1 MTTAERTRTRTRAW
15 RVPAALIALS
25 LVPVLAGAFRLGE
38 STAGARVTPVP
49 MVLHIVGASVYC
61 VLGAF
66 QFIPVTRRHRRAGR
80 LLVPCGLIAA
90 LSGLW
95 MTVFH
100 RPEGDID
107 LLTALRLVFGTAM
120 ALSLVLGFAAV
131 RRRDFRT
138 HRAWMIRGYAIALGA
153 GSQAV
158 VFGLWAAVA
167 GVPGEF
173 ATALLMGAGWG
184 INLAV
189 AEWIIK
195 EKR

>member
-1 MTTAERTRTRTRAW
+1 MTTVRARPTW
-15 RVPAALIALS
+15 RVPTALIALS

-38 STAGARVTPVP
+38 STAGTRATPVA
-49 MVLHIVGASVYC
+49 MLLHIVGASVYC

-66 QFIPVTRRHRRAGR
+66 QFIPVTRRHRLAGR
-80 LLVPCGLIAA
+80 VLVPCGLVAA
-90 LSGLW
+90 LSGVW
-95 MTVFH
+95 MAVFH
-100 RPEGDID
+100 RPEGDSD
-107 LLTALRLVFGTAM
+107 LLTALRVGFGAAM
-120 ALSLVLGFAAV
+120 ALALVLGFAAV
-131 RRRDFRT
+131 RRRQFRP

-153 GSQAV
+153 GSQV
-158 VFGLWAAVA
+158 VLFGLWSAL
-167 GVPGEF
+167 PGTPGKL